1 VTPAGARLDA
11 FLNKTITELKG
22 KSASMALADLK
33 HLAAKNRDRIDRI
46 TARAAALD
54 QRGDAMEQTSNTV
67 LDQHEA
73 VIAGLEGEMKQID
86 QFNSEMAAQLGN
98 LLPTEQK

>member
-1 VTPAGARLDA
+1 MTPAGAR
-11 FLNKTITELKG
+11 ELKG

-54 QRGDAMEQTSNTV
+54 QRGDQRQRYRGARGWQ
-67 LDQHEA
+67 
-73 VIAGLEGEMKQID
+73 
-86 QFNSEMAAQLGN
+86 
-98 LLPTEQK
+98 